1 MMKITTKTG
10 RGLVQLT
17 WALSWPVKRSE
28 RDMMILK
35 WAKTLLLVSLLLLL
49 VQPALAQVDTSQ
61 YQWVEVV
68 SGLENPLLVTNAGDG
83 SGRLFVVEQTGAI
96 WIIQDGQLSQESFLD
111 VSSLLSSDVFR
122 GGYSERGLLGLAFHP
137 DYETNGLF
145 FIDHTDVNGNSV
157 VARYQVSADDPNVA
171 DPASA
176 VTILTQQQPFEN
188 HNGGNL
194 AFGPD
199 GYLYIAFGDG
209 GSQGDPQVNGQNINT
224 WLGKILRIDVN
235 ADTYTVPDT
244 NPLVG
249 QAEAKPEIWAYGLR
263 NPWRFTFD
271 RETGD
276 LYIADVGGDNTEE
289 VNFQPAASTGGENY
303 GWRVW
308 EGYDQRTQEQTTGEV
323 TPPVATYPHSDGCS
337 ISGGYVYRGEL
348 LPDLQGVYFYG
359 DYCNGRIWTLYQ
371 DEAGAWVSARSAW
384 TPGQF
389 VISSFGEDEAGEL
402 YLVDYKGAIYRLEAV
417 S

>member
-1 MMKITTKTG
+1 
-10 RGLVQLT
+10 
-17 WALSWPVKRSE
+17 
-28 RDMMILK
+28 MILK
-35 WAKTLLLVSLLLLL
+35 WTKTLLLVSLLLFL

-96 WIIQDGQLSQESFLD
+96 WIIQDGQLSEEPFLD

-137 DYETNGLF
+137 DFETNGLF
-145 FIDHTDVNGNSV
+145 FINHTDVNGNTV
-157 VARYQVSADDPNVA
+157 VARYHVSADDPNIA

-224 WLGKILRIDVN
+224 WLAKILRIDVN

-249 QAEAKPEIWAYGLR
+249 QADAKPEIWAYGLR

-289 VNFQPAASTGGENY
+289 VNFQPAASAGGENY

-308 EGYDQRTQEQTTGEV
+308 EGYDQRTEEQTTGEPV
-323 TPPVATYPHSDGCS
+323 PPVATYPHTDGCS
-337 ISGGYVYRGEL
+337 ISGGYVYRGEQ

-359 DYCNGRIWTLYQ
+359 DYCNGRIWTLYR
-371 DEAGAWVSARSAW
+371 DDAGAWVSARSSW

-402 YLVDYKGAIYRLEAV
+402 YVVDYKGAIYRLEAV
-417 S
+417 G